1 MKNEVPYA
9 VEWIEFHRLMGFDH
23 IVIYDDFS
31 ADNASMLNSLYQQ
44 HDRHYLTVEPGI
56 QDDDPRI
63 RRIKSAAD
71 CFTKYREQSD
81 WLIHLDIDEFIWSP
95 LYPDVPTYFMREV
108 PDETHIVYA
117 GATRFGFNGQRLR
130 HSFALHQEDAMA
142 KLTNPQG
149 IQLLTETHWMRAADR
164 RFGEPEDIIL
174 ANLESCKGPKEGGC
188 TNDNS
193 GIHGKTFLR
202 SSLAHGLW
210 THGGSVKSNKFGT
223 HRADAWGY
231 RVVSLGNGG
240 SMYTDD
246 CPAPICQPSGI
257 NKLHIYHIRSPSI
270 ADAAKKN
277 ADWHWTDDPTAE
289 AASSSQ
295 QYAKDTAFYN
305 QIRDVALVRFAPA
318 LRERILPLLS

>member
-108 PDETHIVYA
+108 P
-117 GATRFGFNGQRLR
+117 TRPTL
-130 HSFALHQEDAMA
+130 S
-142 KLTNPQG
+142 
-149 IQLLTETHWMRAADR
+149 MR
-164 RFGEPEDIIL
+164 GPPGL
-174 ANLESCKGPKEGGC
+174 ASMDSGC
-188 TNDNS
+188 
-193 GIHGKTFLR
+193 
-202 SSLAHGLW
+202 
-210 THGGSVKSNKFGT
+210 
-223 HRADAWGY
+223 
-231 RVVSLGNGG
+231 
-240 SMYTDD
+240 
-246 CPAPICQPSGI
+246 
-257 NKLHIYHIRSPSI
+257 
-270 ADAAKKN
+270 
-277 ADWHWTDDPTAE
+277 
-289 AASSSQ
+289 
-295 QYAKDTAFYN
+295 DTALLY
-305 QIRDVALVRFAPA
+305 IRKMQWQ
-318 LRERILPLLS
+318 S